1 MALEVIVKTKDFN
14 RPTIQAELDALGLQN
29 FAAAFSGFQGTGL
42 DRLEPFPEA
51 TRVITRTRQ
60 PDGSIQED
68 TADRGEL
75 RIETRNPLT
84 GPELTSLNATL
95 DAHDPAIDDASQAK
109 PRQTLADVSALRA
122 TFDAGIADPTEEK
135 TVRLLLIEYG
145 EDV

>member
-68 TADRGEL
+68 SADRGEL

-84 GPELTSLNATL
+84 GPELAAVNTTL
-95 DAHDPAIDDASQAK
+95 DDHDASIDDPSQDND
-109 PRQTLADVSALRA
+109 RQTLADVSALRS
-122 TFDAGIADPTEEK
+122 TFDAGISDPTEEK
-135 TVRLLLIEYG
+135 TVRLLLVEYG
-145 EDV
+145 EDI